1 MWRLIEAAAL
11 TAGLFVVYDT
21 RRKVMAIGPE
31 TQAALAELHERI
43 QAEADQRAAEM
54 IDAVGA
60 DAETAQAIRDS
71 FTAVANIVPDPVGE
85 PAEPETPEVP
95 VEDVEA
101 ENPDQPA

>member
-11 TAGLFVVYDT
+11 AAGLFVLYDT

-43 QAEADQRAAEM
+43 QVEADQRAAEV

-60 DAETAQAIRDS
+60 DADTAQAIRDS
-71 FTAVANIVPDPVGE
+71 FAAVANIVPDAPVE
-85 PAEPETPEVP
+85 PEVP
-95 VEDVEA
+95 VEDVD
-101 ENPDQPA
+101 PD

>member
-11 TAGLFVVYDT
+11 AAGLFVLYDV

-43 QAEADQRAAEM
+43 QAEADQRAAEV

-71 FTAVANIVPDPVGE
+71 FAAVANIVPDAPV
-85 PAEPETPEVP
+85 EPETPEVP

>member
-11 TAGLFVVYDT
+11 AAGLFVLYDV

-43 QAEADQRAAEM
+43 QAEADQRAAEV

-71 FTAVANIVPDPVGE
+71 FTAVANIVPDPVEE
-85 PAEPETPEVP
+85 PTEAEAPEVP
-95 VEDVEA
+95 VEDVE
-101 ENPDQPA
+101 PDQPA